1 MLFWIISALLTVV
14 VAVVLLSPLMR
25 ASARATRY
33 DEGEAAVYRDQL
45 RELERDK
52 AEGLISA
59 EDADYARAEIGRRLL
74 AIAGR
79 EKSGDDGEGNAG
91 DEVGEKAGDEASDEA
106 HVGPK
111 TRRRYTLSQAFILL
125 CLPLIGLAGYL
136 EIGSPGTPDSPLAAR
151 MENPGDDVDLLVAKV
166 EQHLASNPDD
176 GNGWN
181 VLAPVYFRIGRYD
194 AAELAYRNAIRILG
208 PDAER
213 MNGLGETVVMRN
225 DGIVTDDAQMA
236 FQAALKIDPN
246 NPRADFYLALAL
258 EQSGRRTEAL
268 AAFQNIAKASPPT
281 APWMPLVNQHIA
293 ANSAGMPLANAPAVP
308 AADAAAEG
316 NAAPA
321 NPAAPGNPSA
331 EDIANAQQ
339 MSEADRGE
347 MIRGMVASLDAR
359 LKEDPNN
366 FEGWMRL
373 VRSYAM
379 LKDKERAEAALKEG
393 LKTFPAAGA
402 EGQQL
407 IAMAKALGLDVE
419 EVSQ

>member
-1 MLFWIISALLTVV
+1 MLFWIISALLTVL
-14 VAVVLLSPLMR
+14 VAVVLLSPLLR

-79 EKSGDDGEGNAG
+79 EKAAEDGEAA
-91 DEVGEKAGDEASDEA
+91 VATSPS
-106 HVGPK
+106 V
-111 TRRRYTLSQAFILL
+111 RRRYTLSQAFILL
-125 CLPLIGLAGYL
+125 CLPVIGLAGYL
-136 EIGSPGTPDSPLAAR
+136 EIGSPGTPDAPLEAR
-151 MENPGDDVDLLVAKV
+151 IADPGDDVELLVAKV
-166 EQHLASNPDD
+166 ERHLATTPDD

-181 VLAPVYFRIGRYD
+181 VLAPVYFRIGRFD
-194 AAELAYRNAIRILG
+194 DAELAYRNAIRILG

-236 FQAALKIDPN
+236 FQAALKLEPN

-258 EQSGRRTEAL
+258 EQSGRRAEAL
-268 AAFQNIAKASPPT
+268 TAFQNIAKASPPT

-293 ANSAGMPLANAPAVP
+293 TNSAGVPLADQPAQ
-308 AADAAAEG
+308 
-316 NAAPA
+316 AAPEGTA
-321 NPAAPGNPSA
+321 QAQNPAAPGNPTA
-331 EDIANAQQ
+331 EDVANAGA

-379 LKDKERAEAALKEG
+379 LDDKEKAQAALMDG
-393 LKTFPAAGA
+393 LKAFPAAGA

-407 IAMAKALGLDVE
+407 VAMARELDLDVE

>member
-14 VAVVLLSPLMR
+14 VAVILLSPLLR
-25 ASARATRY
+25 ASTRASLY

-52 AEGLISA
+52 ASGLISA
-59 EDADYARAEIGRRLL
+59 DDADYARAEIGRRLL

-79 EKSGDDGEGNAG
+79 ATTGEGAA
-91 DEVGEKAGDEASDEA
+91 EPASEASA
-106 HVGPK
+106 ARPVA
-111 TRRRYTLSQAFILL
+111 RRRYTLSQAFILL
-125 CLPLIGLAGYL
+125 CLPVIGLAGYL
-136 EIGSPGTPDSPLAAR
+136 EIGSPGTPDAPLAAR
-151 MENPGDDVDLLVAKV
+151 IENPGDDVGLLVAKV
-166 EQHLASNPDD
+166 ERHLATNPED

-181 VLAPVYFRIGRYD
+181 VLAPVYFRIGRLPD
-194 AAELAYRNAIRILG
+194 AELAYRNAIRILG

-213 MNGLGETVVMRN
+213 MNGLGETLVLRN

-236 FQAALKIDPN
+236 FQAALKLEPN

-258 EQSGRRTEAL
+258 EQSGRRAEAL
-268 AAFQNIAKASPPT
+268 AAFQAIATASPPT

-293 ANSAGMPLANAPAVP
+293 ANSAGMPLASAPA
-308 AADAAAEG
+308 ASAQSTA
-316 NAAPA
+316 
-321 NPAAPGNPSA
+321 PAAPGNPSA
-331 EDIANAQQ
+331 DDIANAQA
-339 MSEADRGE
+339 MSEGDRSE

-379 LKDKERAEAALKEG
+379 LKDKERAQAALKDG
-393 LKTFPAAGA
+393 LKAFPAGGA

-407 IAMAKALGLDVE
+407 IAMAKELGLDVE

>member
-1 MLFWIISALLTVV
+1 MLFWIISALLTVI
-14 VAVVLLSPLMR
+14 VAVVLLSPLLR

-52 AEGLISA
+52 AGGLIST

-79 EKSGDDGEGNAG
+79 EKTGGEGDELASEAAAG
-91 DEVGEKAGDEASDEA
+91 GRSK
-106 HVGPK
+106 
-111 TRRRYTLSQAFILL
+111 RLRYTLSQAFILL
-125 CLPLIGLAGYL
+125 CLPVIGLAGYL
-136 EIGSPGTPDSPLAAR
+136 EIGSPGTPDAPLAAR
-151 MENPGDDVDLLVAKV
+151 IENPGDDVDLLVAKV
-166 EQHLASNPDD
+166 EQHLAGNPGD

-181 VLAPVYFRIGRYD
+181 VLAPVYFRIGRLD
-194 AAELAYRNAIRILG
+194 DAELAYRNAIRILG

-213 MNGLGETVVMRN
+213 MNGLGETIVVRN

-236 FQAALKIDPN
+236 FQAALKLEPN

-268 AAFQNIAKASPPT
+268 AAFQAIAAASPPT
-281 APWMPLVNQHIA
+281 APWMELVKQHIA
-293 ANSAGMPLANAPAVP
+293 ANSTGVPLANAPEIAAAPPQAP
-308 AADAAAEG
+308 AA
-316 NAAPA
+316 A

-331 EDIANAQQ
+331 DDIANAQQ

-379 LKDKERAEAALKEG
+379 LKDQARAEVALQDG
-393 LKTFPAAGA
+393 LKAFPADGA
-402 EGQQL
+402 QGQQL
-407 IAMAKALGLDVE
+407 IAMAKELGLDVE

>member
-1 MLFWIISALLTVV
+1 MLFWIISALLTVL
-14 VAVVLLSPLMR
+14 VAVVLLSPLLR

-52 AEGLISA
+52 VGGLISP

-79 EKSGDDGEGNAG
+79 EKTGSEGEG
-91 DEVGEKAGDEASDEA
+91 DEPADAAANPSG
-106 HVGPK
+106 
-111 TRRRYTLSQAFILL
+111 RRRYTWSQAFILL
-125 CLPLIGLAGYL
+125 CLPVIGLAGYL
-136 EIGSPGTPDSPLAAR
+136 EIGSPGTPDAPLEARIAA
-151 MENPGDDVDLLVAKV
+151 PGDDVDLLVAKV
-166 EQHLASNPDD
+166 ERHLATTPED

-194 AAELAYRNAIRILG
+194 DAELAFRNAIRILG

-236 FQAALKIDPN
+236 FQAALKLEPN

-258 EQSGRRTEAL
+258 EQSGRRAEAL
-268 AAFQNIAKASPPT
+268 TAFQNIAKASPPT

-293 ANSAGMPLANAPAVP
+293 ANSAGVPLVDQTAQTAP
-308 AADAAAEG
+308 EG
-316 NAAPA
+316 GAQAQ
-321 NPAAPGNPSA
+321 NPAAPGNPTA
-331 EDIANAQQ
+331 EDVANAGA

-393 LKTFPAAGA
+393 LKTFPADGA

-407 IAMAKALGLDVE
+407 LAMARELDLSVE

>member
-1 MLFWIISALLTVV
+1 MLFWIISALLTVI
-14 VAVVLLSPLMR
+14 VAVVLLSPLLR

-79 EKSGDDGEGNAG
+79 EKAGGEGDELVAEAAAG
-91 DEVGEKAGDEASDEA
+91 GRSK
-106 HVGPK
+106 
-111 TRRRYTLSQAFILL
+111 RRRYTFSQAFILL
-125 CLPLIGLAGYL
+125 CLPVIGLAGYL
-136 EIGSPGTPDSPLAAR
+136 EIGSPGTRDAPLAAR
-151 MENPGDDVDLLVAKV
+151 IENPGDDVDLLVAKV
-166 EQHLASNPDD
+166 EQHLAGNPGD

-181 VLAPVYFRIGRYD
+181 VLAPVYFRIGRLD
-194 AAELAYRNAIRILG
+194 DAELAYRNAIRILG

-213 MNGLGETVVMRN
+213 MNGLGETIVVRN

-236 FQAALKIDPN
+236 FQAALKLEPN

-258 EQSGRRTEAL
+258 EQSGRRAEAL
-268 AAFQNIAKASPPT
+268 AAFQAIAAASPPT
-281 APWMPLVNQHIA
+281 APWMELVNQHIA
-293 ANSAGMPLANAPAVP
+293 ANSTGVPLANAPAIAAAPPQAP
-308 AADAAAEG
+308 AAT
-316 NAAPA
+316 

-331 EDIANAQQ
+331 DDIANAQQ

-373 VRSYAM
+373 VRSYSM
-379 LKDKERAEAALKEG
+379 LKDQARAQAALKDG
-393 LKTFPAAGA
+393 LKAFPADGA
-402 EGQQL
+402 KGQQL
-407 IAMAKALGLDVE
+407 IAMAKELGLDVE

>member
-1 MLFWIISALLTVV
+1 MLFWIISALLTVI
-14 VAVVLLSPLMR
+14 VAVVLLSPLLR

-52 AEGLISA
+52 AGGLISA

-79 EKSGDDGEGNAG
+79 EKSVGEGDELASEAAAG
-91 DEVGEKAGDEASDEA
+91 GRSK
-106 HVGPK
+106 
-111 TRRRYTLSQAFILL
+111 RRRYTFSQAFILL
-125 CLPLIGLAGYL
+125 CLPVIGLAGYL
-136 EIGSPGTPDSPLAAR
+136 EIGSPGTPDAPLAAR
-151 MENPGDDVDLLVAKV
+151 IENPGDDVDLLVAKV
-166 EQHLASNPDD
+166 EQHLAGNPGD

-181 VLAPVYFRIGRYD
+181 VLAPVYFRIGRLD
-194 AAELAYRNAIRILG
+194 DAELAYRNAIRILG

-213 MNGLGETVVMRN
+213 MNGLGETIVVRN

-236 FQAALKIDPN
+236 FQAALKLEPN

-268 AAFQNIAKASPPT
+268 AAFQAIAAASPPT
-281 APWMPLVNQHIA
+281 APWMALVNQHIA
-293 ANSAGMPLANAPAVP
+293 ANSTGVPLANAPAI
-308 AADAAAEG
+308 AAAPQQ
-316 NAAPA
+316 APTAA

-331 EDIANAQQ
+331 DDIANAQA

-379 LKDKERAEAALKEG
+379 LKDKDRAEVALQDG
-393 LKTFPAAGA
+393 LKAFPADGA
-402 EGQQL
+402 QGQQL
-407 IAMAKALGLDVE
+407 IAMAKELGLDVE
-419 EVSQ
+419 EMSQ

>member
-14 VAVVLLSPLMR
+14 VAVLLLSPLMR

-79 EKSGDDGEGNAG
+79 EK
-91 DEVGEKAGDEASDEA
+91 VGEEGGEVAAEVPA
-106 HVGPK
+106 P
-111 TRRRYTLSQAFILL
+111 RRRYTLSQAFILL
-125 CLPLIGLAGYL
+125 CLPVIGLAGYL
-136 EIGSPGTPDSPLAAR
+136 EIGSPGTPDAPLEAR
-151 MENPGDDVDLLVAKV
+151 IENPGEDVDLLVAKV
-166 EQHLASNPDD
+166 ERHLATSPDD
-176 GNGWN
+176 GTGWN
-181 VLAPVYFRIGRYD
+181 VLAPVYFRIGRYAD
-194 AAELAYRNAIRILG
+194 AELAYRNAIRILG

-213 MNGLGETVVMRN
+213 MNGLGETLVLRN

-236 FQAALKIDPN
+236 FQAALKLEPN

-258 EQSGRRTEAL
+258 EQSGRRAEAL
-268 AAFQNIAKASPPT
+268 AAFQDIAKASPPT

-293 ANSAGMPLANAPAVP
+293 ANSAGMPLANPPAET
-308 AADAAAEG
+308 AAAG
-316 NAAPA
+316 TTPA

-331 EDIANAQQ
+331 EDIANAQA

-379 LKDKERAEAALKEG
+379 LKDKEKAEAALQNG
-393 LKTFPAAGA
+393 LKAFPAAGA

-407 IAMAKALGLDVE
+407 LAMARQLGLDVE

>member
-1 MLFWIISALLTVV
+1 MLFWIISALLTVF
-14 VAVVLLSPLMR
+14 VAVLLLAPLMR

-59 EDADYARAEIGRRLL
+59 EEADYARAEIGRRLL

-79 EKSGDDGEGNAG
+79 D
-91 DEVGEKAGDEASDEA
+91 KAGEEANGAETEPGA
-106 HVGPK
+106 APAAV
-111 TRRRYTLSQAFILL
+111 RRRYTLSQAFILL
-125 CLPLIGLAGYL
+125 CLPVIGLAGYL
-136 EIGSPGTPDSPLAAR
+136 EIGSPGTPDAPLEAR
-151 MENPGDDVDLLVAKV
+151 IENPGDDVDLLIAKV
-166 EQHLASNPDD
+166 ERHLATSPED

-194 AAELAYRNAIRILG
+194 DAELAYRNAIRILG
-208 PDAER
+208 PDAGR
-213 MNGLGETVVMRN
+213 MNGLGETLVVRN
-225 DGIVTDDAQMA
+225 DGIVTEDARMA
-236 FQAALKIDPN
+236 FQAALKLEPN

-258 EQSGRRTEAL
+258 EQSGRRAEAL
-268 AAFQNIAKASPPT
+268 AAFQDIAKASPPT

-293 ANSAGMPLANAPAVP
+293 ANSAGVPLANPPAST
-308 AADAAAEG
+308 AAAG
-316 NAAPA
+316 NTPA
-321 NPAAPGNPSA
+321 KPAAPGNPSA
-331 EDIANAQQ
+331 EDIANAQT

-359 LKEDPNN
+359 LKDDPNN

-373 VRSYAM
+373 VRSYAL
-379 LKDKERAEAALKEG
+379 LKDKEKAEAALKEG
-393 LKTFPAAGA
+393 LKTFPAAGSQ
-402 EGQQL
+402 GQQL
-407 IAMAKALGLDVE
+407 IAMAKELGLAVE

>member
-1 MLFWIISALLTVV
+1 MLFWIISALLTVF
-14 VAVVLLSPLMR
+14 VAVLLLSPLLR

-33 DEGEAAVYRDQL
+33 DEGEAVVYRDQL

-52 AEGLISA
+52 ASGLISA

-74 AIAGR
+74 AVAGA
-79 EKSGDDGEGNAG
+79 EKGDGEGDKASEATAG
-91 DEVGEKAGDEASDEA
+91 GR
-106 HVGPK
+106 PK
-111 TRRRYTLSQAFILL
+111 RRRYTLSQAFILL
-125 CLPLIGLAGYL
+125 CLPIIGLAGYL
-136 EIGSPGTPDSPLAAR
+136 EIGSPGTPDAPLAAR
-151 MENPGDDVDLLVAKV
+151 IENPGDDVNLLVAKV
-166 EQHLASNPDD
+166 ERHLATNPGD

-181 VLAPVYFRIGRYD
+181 VLAPVYFRIGRLQD
-194 AAELAYRNAIRILG
+194 AEQAYRNAIRILG

-213 MNGLGETVVMRN
+213 MNGLGETLVVRN
-225 DGIVTDDAQMA
+225 DGIVTEDAQMA
-236 FQAALKIDPN
+236 FQAALKLEPN

-258 EQSGRRTEAL
+258 EQSGRRAEAL
-268 AAFQNIAKASPPT
+268 AAFQAIAAASPPT

-293 ANSAGMPLANAPAVP
+293 ANSAGMPLANAPSQPVVP
-308 AADAAAEG
+308 QQQTPLAS
-316 NAAPA
+316 
-321 NPAAPGNPSA
+321 NPAAPGGPSA

-379 LKDKERAEAALKEG
+379 LKEMDRAQAALRDG
-393 LKTFPAAGA
+393 LKAFPAAGA
-402 EGQQL
+402 QGQQL
-407 IAMAKALGLDVE
+407 VAMAKELGLDVE

>member
-1 MLFWIISALLTVV
+1 MLFWISSALLTVV
-14 VAVVLLSPLMR
+14 VAVLLLLPLLR

-45 RELERDK
+45 QELERDK
-52 AEGLISA
+52 AAGLISA
-59 EDADYARAEIGRRLL
+59 DDADYARAEIGRRLL

-79 EKSGDDGEGNAG
+79 ETTSDDREAGKGDAD
-91 DEVGEKAGDEASDEA
+91 KATS
-106 HVGPK
+106 PR
-111 TRRRYTLSQAFILL
+111 RRRYTVSQAFILL
-125 CLPLIGLAGYL
+125 CLPVIGLAGYL
-136 EIGSPGTPDSPLAAR
+136 EIGSPGTPDAPLAAR
-151 MENPGDDVDLLVAKV
+151 IENPDDDVDLLVAKV
-166 EQHLASNPDD
+166 ERHLASNPED

-181 VLAPVYFRIGRYD
+181 VLAPVYFRVGRYD
-194 AAELAYRNAIRILG
+194 DAELAFRNAIRILG

-236 FQAALKIDPN
+236 FQAALKLQPN

-258 EQSGRRTEAL
+258 EQSGRRADAL
-268 AAFQNIAKASPPT
+268 AAFQEIAKASPPT
-281 APWMPLVNQHIA
+281 APWMPLINQHIA
-293 ANSAGMPLANAPAVP
+293 ANSAGVPLANAPAG
-308 AADAAAEG
+308 ATAG
-316 NAAPA
+316 NAATA

-331 EDIANAQQ
+331 EDIANAQS

-379 LKDKERAEAALKEG
+379 LKDTDRAEEALKDG
-393 LKTFPAAGA
+393 LKAFPADGTQ
-402 EGQQL
+402 GRQL
-407 IAMAKALGLDVE
+407 IAMAKELGLDVE

>member
-1 MLFWIISALLTVV
+1 MLFWILSALLTVI
-14 VAVVLLSPLMR
+14 VAVILLLPLLR

-52 AEGLISA
+52 AGGLISA

-79 EKSGDDGEGNAG
+79 DKASGEG
-91 DEVGEKAGDEASDEA
+91 DEPASDSA
-106 HVGPK
+106 DALSAK
-111 TRRRYTLSQAFILL
+111 RRRYTLSQAFILL
-125 CLPLIGLAGYL
+125 CLPVIGLAGYL
-136 EIGSPGTPDSPLAAR
+136 ETGSPGTPDAPLAAR
-151 MENPGDDVDLLVAKV
+151 IENPGDDVDLLVSKV
-166 EQHLASNPDD
+166 ERHLATSPED

-181 VLAPVYFRIGRYD
+181 VLAPVYFRLGRFAD
-194 AAELAYRNAIRILG
+194 AELAYRNAIRILG
-208 PDAER
+208 PDPER
-213 MNGLGETVVMRN
+213 MNGLGETVVMRS

-236 FQAALKIDPN
+236 FQAALKLDPN

-258 EQSGRRTEAL
+258 EQSGRRAEAL
-268 AAFQNIAKASPPT
+268 AAFQDIAKASPPT

-293 ANSAGMPLANAPAVP
+293 ANSAGVPLANVP
-308 AADAAAEG
+308 AQAADTGPASAA
-316 NAAPA
+316 A

-331 EDIANAQQ
+331 DDIANAQQ
-339 MSEADRGE
+339 MTEGERGE

-379 LKDKERAEAALKEG
+379 LKDMDRAEAALKDG
-393 LKTFPAAGA
+393 LKAFPAAGS

-407 IAMAKALGLDVE
+407 IAMGKELGLDVE

>member
-1 MLFWIISALLTVV
+1 MLFWIISALLTVI
-14 VAVVLLSPLMR
+14 VAVVLLSPLLR

-79 EKSGDDGEGNAG
+79 EKAGGEGDELASEAAG
-91 DEVGEKAGDEASDEA
+91 GRSK
-106 HVGPK
+106 
-111 TRRRYTLSQAFILL
+111 RRRYTFSQAFILL
-125 CLPLIGLAGYL
+125 CLPVIGLAGYL
-136 EIGSPGTPDSPLAAR
+136 EIGSPGTPDAPLAAR
-151 MENPGDDVDLLVAKV
+151 IENPGDDVDLLVAKV
-166 EQHLASNPDD
+166 ERHLASNPED

-181 VLAPVYFRIGRYD
+181 VLAPVYFRVGRYD
-194 AAELAYRNAIRILG
+194 DAELAYRNAIRILG
-208 PDAER
+208 PDSER

-236 FQAALKIDPN
+236 FQAALKLQPN

-258 EQSGRRTEAL
+258 EQSGRRADAL
-268 AAFQNIAKASPPT
+268 AAFQEIAKASPPT
-281 APWMPLVNQHIA
+281 APWMPLINQHIA
-293 ANSAGMPLANAPAVP
+293 ANSADVPLANAPAG
-308 AADAAAEG
+308 ATAG
-316 NAAPA
+316 NAATA

-331 EDIANAQQ
+331 EDIANAQA

-347 MIRGMVASLDAR
+347 MIRGMVANLDAR

-379 LKDKERAEAALKEG
+379 LKDTDRAEAALKDG
-393 LKTFPAAGA
+393 LKAFPADGTQ
-402 EGQQL
+402 GRQL
-407 IAMAKALGLDVE
+407 IAMAKELGLDVE

>member
-14 VAVVLLSPLMR
+14 VAVILLSPLMR
-25 ASARATRY
+25 ASARASLY

-52 AEGLISA
+52 ATGLISA
-59 EDADYARAEIGRRLL
+59 DDADYARAEIGRRLL
-74 AIAGR
+74 AVAGR
-79 EKSGDDGEGNAG
+79 ATTGEAAT
-91 DEVGEKAGDEASDEA
+91 ERAFEAA
-106 HVGPK
+106 AAAPVA
-111 TRRRYTLSQAFILL
+111 RRRYGLSQAFILL
-125 CLPLIGLAGYL
+125 CLPVIGLAGYL
-136 EIGSPGTPDSPLAAR
+136 EIGSPGTPDAPLAAR
-151 MENPGDDVDLLVAKV
+151 IENPGDDVGLLVAKV
-166 EQHLASNPDD
+166 ERHLASNPED

-181 VLAPVYFRIGRYD
+181 VLAPVYFRIGRLPD
-194 AAELAYRNAIRILG
+194 AEIAYRNAIRILG

-213 MNGLGETVVMRN
+213 MNGLGETLVLRS

-236 FQAALKIDPN
+236 FQAALKLEPN

-258 EQSGRRTEAL
+258 EQSGRRAEAL
-268 AAFQNIAKASPPT
+268 AAFQAIATASPPT
-281 APWMPLVNQHIA
+281 APWMSLVNQHIA
-293 ANSAGMPLANAPAVP
+293 ANSAGVPLANAPAASVQPTAP
-308 AADAAAEG
+308 AAL
-316 NAAPA
+316 
-321 NPAAPGNPSA
+321 GNPSA
-331 EDIANAQQ
+331 DDIANAQA
-339 MSEADRGE
+339 MSEDDRSE

-379 LKDKERAEAALKEG
+379 LKDKERAQAALKDG
-393 LKTFPAAGA
+393 LKAFPADGA

-407 IAMAKALGLDVE
+407 IAMATELGLDVE

>member
-1 MLFWIISALLTVV
+1 MLFWIISALLTVF
-14 VAVVLLSPLMR
+14 VAVLLLAPLMR

-59 EDADYARAEIGRRLL
+59 EEADYARAEIGRRLL

-79 EKSGDDGEGNAG
+79 D
-91 DEVGEKAGDEASDEA
+91 KAGEEADGAETEPGA
-106 HVGPK
+106 APAAV
-111 TRRRYTLSQAFILL
+111 RRRYTLSQAFILL
-125 CLPLIGLAGYL
+125 CLPVIGLAGYL
-136 EIGSPGTPDSPLAAR
+136 EIGSPGTPDAPLEAR
-151 MENPGDDVDLLVAKV
+151 IENPGDDVDLLIAKV
-166 EQHLASNPDD
+166 ERHLATSPED

-194 AAELAYRNAIRILG
+194 DAELAYRNAIRILG
-208 PDAER
+208 PDAGR
-213 MNGLGETVVMRN
+213 MNGLGETLVVRN
-225 DGIVTDDAQMA
+225 DGIVTEDARMA
-236 FQAALKIDPN
+236 FEAALKLEPN

-258 EQSGRRTEAL
+258 EQSGRRAEAL
-268 AAFQNIAKASPPT
+268 AAFQDIAKASPPT

-293 ANSAGMPLANAPAVP
+293 ANSAGVPLANPPASTAV
-308 AADAAAEG
+308 AG
-316 NAAPA
+316 NTPA

-331 EDIANAQQ
+331 EDIANAQT

-359 LKEDPNN
+359 LKDDPNN

-379 LKDKERAEAALKEG
+379 LKDKEKAEAALKEG
-393 LKTFPAAGA
+393 LKTFPAAGSQ
-402 EGQQL
+402 GQQL
-407 IAMAKALGLDVE
+407 IAMAKELGLAVE

>member
-14 VAVVLLSPLMR
+14 VAVILLSPLLR
-25 ASARATRY
+25 ASTRASLY

-52 AEGLISA
+52 ASGLISA
-59 EDADYARAEIGRRLL
+59 DDADYARAEIGRRLL

-79 EKSGDDGEGNAG
+79 ATTGEGAA
-91 DEVGEKAGDEASDEA
+91 EPASEASA
-106 HVGPK
+106 ARPVA
-111 TRRRYTLSQAFILL
+111 RRRYTLSQAFILL
-125 CLPLIGLAGYL
+125 CLPVIGLAGYL
-136 EIGSPGTPDSPLAAR
+136 EIGSPGTPDAPLAAR
-151 MENPGDDVDLLVAKV
+151 IENPGDDVGLLVAKV
-166 EQHLASNPDD
+166 ERHLATNPED

-181 VLAPVYFRIGRYD
+181 VLAPVYFRIGRLD
-194 AAELAYRNAIRILG
+194 DAELAYRNAIRILG

-213 MNGLGETVVMRN
+213 MNGLGETLVLRN

-236 FQAALKIDPN
+236 FQAALKLEPN
-246 NPRADFYLALAL
+246 SPRADFYLALAL
-258 EQSGRRTEAL
+258 EQSGRRAEAL
-268 AAFQNIAKASPPT
+268 AAFQAIATASPPT

-293 ANSAGMPLANAPAVP
+293 ANSAGMPLASAPA
-308 AADAAAEG
+308 ASAQSTA
-316 NAAPA
+316 
-321 NPAAPGNPSA
+321 PAAPGNPSA
-331 EDIANAQQ
+331 DDIANAQA
-339 MSEADRGE
+339 MSEGDRSE

-379 LKDKERAEAALKEG
+379 LKDKERAQAALKDG
-393 LKTFPAAGA
+393 LKAFPAGGA

-407 IAMAKALGLDVE
+407 IAMAKELGLDVE

>member
-25 ASARATRY
+25 ASARASLY

-52 AEGLISA
+52 AAGLISA
-59 EDADYARAEIGRRLL
+59 DDADYARAEIGRRLL

-79 EKSGDDGEGNAG
+79 AKTGGE
-91 DEVGEKAGDEASDEA
+91 EVEPSEASA
-106 HVGPK
+106 ARSGG
-111 TRRRYTLSQAFILL
+111 RRRYTFSQAFILL
-125 CLPLIGLAGYL
+125 CLPVIGLAGYL

-151 MENPGDDVDLLVAKV
+151 IENPGDDVDLLVAKV
-166 EQHLASNPDD
+166 EQHLASNPGD

-181 VLAPVYFRIGRYD
+181 VLAPVYFRIGRLD
-194 AAELAYRNAIRILG
+194 DAELAYRNAIRILG

-213 MNGLGETVVMRN
+213 MNGLGETLVLRS
-225 DGIVTDDAQMA
+225 DGIVTADAQMA
-236 FQAALKIDPN
+236 FQAALKIEPN

-258 EQSGRRTEAL
+258 EQSGRRAEAL
-268 AAFQNIAKASPPT
+268 AAFQDIAKASPPT
-281 APWMPLVNQHIA
+281 APWMQLVNQHIA
-293 ANSAGMPLANAPAVP
+293 ANSSGVPLANAPAIV
-308 AADAAAEG
+308 AAPQQAPT
-316 NAAPA
+316 PA

-331 EDIANAQQ
+331 DDIANAEQ

-379 LKDKERAEAALKEG
+379 LKDKEKAETALKDG
-393 LKTFPAAGA
+393 LKAFPAAGA

-407 IAMAKALGLDVE
+407 IAMAKELGLDVE

>member
-1 MLFWIISALLTVV
+1 MLFWIISALLTVI
-14 VAVVLLSPLMR
+14 VAVILLSPLMR

-52 AEGLISA
+52 AAGLISA

-79 EKSGDDGEGNAG
+79 DKASGEG
-91 DEVGEKAGDEASDEA
+91 DELVPDTVDAPTAK
-106 HVGPK
+106 
-111 TRRRYTLSQAFILL
+111 RRGYTLSQAFILL
-125 CLPLIGLAGYL
+125 CLPVIGLAGYL

-151 MENPGDDVDLLVAKV
+151 IENPGDDVDLLVTKV
-166 EQHLASNPDD
+166 ERHLATNPED

-181 VLAPVYFRIGRYD
+181 VLAPVYFRLGRFD
-194 AAELAYRNAIRILG
+194 DAELAFRNAIRILG

-213 MNGLGETVVMRN
+213 MNGLGETVVMRS

-236 FQAALKIDPN
+236 FQAALKLEPN

-258 EQSGRRTEAL
+258 EQSGRRAEAL
-268 AAFQNIAKASPPT
+268 VAFQNIAKASPPT

-293 ANSAGMPLANAPAVP
+293 ANSGGAPSANAPA
-308 AADAAAEG
+308 ATAAAG
-316 NAAPA
+316 DTA
-321 NPAAPGNPSA
+321 PAAPGNPTA
-331 EDIANAQQ
+331 EDIANAQT
-339 MSEADRGE
+339 MSEGDRSE
-347 MIRGMVASLDAR
+347 MIRGMVANLDAR

-379 LKDKERAEAALKEG
+379 LKDMDRAEAALKDG
-393 LKTFPAAGA
+393 LKAFPPAGS

-407 IAMAKALGLDVE
+407 MAMARELGLDVE

>member
-1 MLFWIISALLTVV
+1 MLFWIISAVLTVV
-14 VAVVLLSPLMR
+14 VAVLLLLPLMR

-45 RELERDK
+45 QELERDK
-52 AEGLISA
+52 AAGLISA
-59 EDADYARAEIGRRLL
+59 DDADYARAEIGRRLL

-79 EKSGDDGEGNAG
+79 EKGAEDAEIGTVDVDQATS
-91 DEVGEKAGDEASDEA
+91 
-106 HVGPK
+106 PR
-111 TRRRYTLSQAFILL
+111 RRRYTVSQAFILL
-125 CLPLIGLAGYL
+125 CLPVIGLAGYL
-136 EIGSPGTPDSPLAAR
+136 EIGSPGTPDAPLAAR
-151 MENPGDDVDLLVAKV
+151 IENPGDDVDLLVAKV
-166 EQHLASNPDD
+166 ERHLATNPED

-181 VLAPVYFRIGRYD
+181 VLAPVYFRVGRYD
-194 AAELAYRNAIRILG
+194 DAELAYRNAIRILG

-236 FQAALKIDPN
+236 FQAALKLQPN

-258 EQSGRRTEAL
+258 EQSGRRAEAL
-268 AAFQNIAKASPPT
+268 AAFQEIAKASPPT
-281 APWMPLVNQHIA
+281 APWMPLINQHIA
-293 ANSAGMPLANAPAVP
+293 TNSAGVPLANAPAG
-308 AADAAAEG
+308 ATAG
-316 NAAPA
+316 NAASA

-331 EDIANAQQ
+331 EDIANAQS

-347 MIRGMVASLDAR
+347 MIRGMVANLDAR

-379 LKDKERAEAALKEG
+379 LKDTDRAEAALKDG
-393 LKTFPAAGA
+393 LKAFPADGTQ
-402 EGQQL
+402 GRQL
-407 IAMAKALGLDVE
+407 IAMAKELGLDVE

>member
-1 MLFWIISALLTVV
+1 MLFWIISALLTVI
-14 VAVVLLSPLMR
+14 VAVVLLSPLLR

-52 AEGLISA
+52 AGGLISA

-79 EKSGDDGEGNAG
+79 EKTAGEGDELASEAAAG
-91 DEVGEKAGDEASDEA
+91 GRSK
-106 HVGPK
+106 
-111 TRRRYTLSQAFILL
+111 RRRYTFSQAFILL
-125 CLPLIGLAGYL
+125 CLPVIGLAGYL
-136 EIGSPGTPDSPLAAR
+136 EIGSPGTPDAPLAAR
-151 MENPGDDVDLLVAKV
+151 IENPGDDVDLLVAKV
-166 EQHLASNPDD
+166 EQHLAGNPGD

-181 VLAPVYFRIGRYD
+181 VLAPVYFRIGRLD
-194 AAELAYRNAIRILG
+194 DAELAYRNAIRILG

-213 MNGLGETVVMRN
+213 MNGLGETIVVRN

-236 FQAALKIDPN
+236 FQAALKLEPN

-268 AAFQNIAKASPPT
+268 AAFQAIAAASPPT
-281 APWMPLVNQHIA
+281 APWMELVNQHIA
-293 ANSAGMPLANAPAVP
+293 ANSTGVPLANAPAIAAAPPQAP
-308 AADAAAEG
+308 AA
-316 NAAPA
+316 A

-331 EDIANAQQ
+331 DDIANAQQ

-379 LKDKERAEAALKEG
+379 LKDQARAEAALKDG
-393 LKTFPAAGA
+393 LKAFPADGA

-407 IAMAKALGLDVE
+407 IAMAKELGLDVE

>member
-14 VAVVLLSPLMR
+14 VAVILLSPLMR
-25 ASARATRY
+25 ASARASLY

-52 AEGLISA
+52 ATGLISA
-59 EDADYARAEIGRRLL
+59 DDADYARAEIGRRLL
-74 AIAGR
+74 AVAGR
-79 EKSGDDGEGNAG
+79 ATTGEAATERAFEAAAAG
-91 DEVGEKAGDEASDEA
+91 PVA
-106 HVGPK
+106 
-111 TRRRYTLSQAFILL
+111 RRRYGLSQAFILL
-125 CLPLIGLAGYL
+125 CLPVIGLAGYL
-136 EIGSPGTPDSPLAAR
+136 EIGSPGTPDAPLAAR
-151 MENPGDDVDLLVAKV
+151 IENPGDDVGLLVAKV
-166 EQHLASNPDD
+166 ERHLASNPED

-181 VLAPVYFRIGRYD
+181 VLAPVYFRIGRLPD
-194 AAELAYRNAIRILG
+194 AEIAYRNAIRILG

-213 MNGLGETVVMRN
+213 MNGLGETLVLRS

-236 FQAALKIDPN
+236 FQAALKLEPN

-258 EQSGRRTEAL
+258 EQSGRRAEAL
-268 AAFQNIAKASPPT
+268 AAFQAIATASPPT
-281 APWMPLVNQHIA
+281 APWMSLVNQHIA
-293 ANSAGMPLANAPAVP
+293 ANSAGVPLANAPAASVQPTAP
-308 AADAAAEG
+308 AAL
-316 NAAPA
+316 
-321 NPAAPGNPSA
+321 GNPSA
-331 EDIANAQQ
+331 DDIANAQS
-339 MSEADRGE
+339 MSEGDRSE

-379 LKDKERAEAALKEG
+379 LKDKERAQAALKDG
-393 LKTFPAAGA
+393 LKAFPADGA

-407 IAMAKALGLDVE
+407 IAMATELGLDVE

>member
-25 ASARATRY
+25 ASVRASLY

-52 AEGLISA
+52 AAGLISA
-59 EDADYARAEIGRRLL
+59 DDADYARAEIGRRLL

-79 EKSGDDGEGNAG
+79 AKTGS
-91 DEVGEKAGDEASDEA
+91 EKAEPSEASA
-106 HVGPK
+106 ARSGG
-111 TRRRYTLSQAFILL
+111 RRRYTFSQAFILL
-125 CLPLIGLAGYL
+125 CLPVIGLAGYL

-151 MENPGDDVDLLVAKV
+151 IENPGDDVDLLVAKV
-166 EQHLASNPDD
+166 EQHLASNPGD

-181 VLAPVYFRIGRYD
+181 VLAPVYFRIGRLD
-194 AAELAYRNAIRILG
+194 DAELAYRNAIRILG

-213 MNGLGETVVMRN
+213 MNGLGETLVLRS
-225 DGIVTDDAQMA
+225 DGIVTADAQMA
-236 FQAALKIDPN
+236 FQAALKIEPN

-258 EQSGRRTEAL
+258 EQSGRRAEAL
-268 AAFQNIAKASPPT
+268 AAFQDIAKASPPT
-281 APWMPLVNQHIA
+281 APWMQLVNQHIA
-293 ANSAGMPLANAPAVP
+293 ANSTGVPLANAPAVS
-308 AADAAAEG
+308 AQSTA
-316 NAAPA
+316 
-321 NPAAPGNPSA
+321 PAAPGNPSA
-331 EDIANAQQ
+331 DDIANAQQ

-373 VRSYAM
+373 VRSYVM
-379 LKDKERAEAALKEG
+379 LKDQARAEAALKDG
-393 LKTFPAAGA
+393 LKAFPAAGA

-407 IAMAKALGLDVE
+407 IAMAKELGLDVE

>member
-1 MLFWIISALLTVV
+1 MLFWIISALLTVI
-14 VAVVLLSPLMR
+14 VAVVLLSPLLR

-52 AEGLISA
+52 AGGLISA

-79 EKSGDDGEGNAG
+79 EKSVGEGDELASEAAAG
-91 DEVGEKAGDEASDEA
+91 GRSK
-106 HVGPK
+106 
-111 TRRRYTLSQAFILL
+111 RRRYTFSQAFILL
-125 CLPLIGLAGYL
+125 CLPVIGLAGYL
-136 EIGSPGTPDSPLAAR
+136 EIGSPGTPDAPLAAR
-151 MENPGDDVDLLVAKV
+151 IENPGDDVDLLVAKV
-166 EQHLASNPDD
+166 EQHLAGNPGD

-181 VLAPVYFRIGRYD
+181 VLAPVYFRIGRLD
-194 AAELAYRNAIRILG
+194 DAELAYRNAIRILG

-213 MNGLGETVVMRN
+213 MNGLGETIVVRN

-236 FQAALKIDPN
+236 FQAALKLEPN

-268 AAFQNIAKASPPT
+268 AAFQAIAAASPPT
-281 APWMPLVNQHIA
+281 APWMELVNQHIA
-293 ANSAGMPLANAPAVP
+293 ANSTGVPLANAPAI
-308 AADAAAEG
+308 AAAPQQ
-316 NAAPA
+316 APTAA

-331 EDIANAQQ
+331 DDIANAQA

-379 LKDKERAEAALKEG
+379 LKDQARAEAALQDG
-393 LKTFPAAGA
+393 LKAFPADGA

-407 IAMAKALGLDVE
+407 IAMAKELGLDVE

>member
-1 MLFWIISALLTVV
+1 MLFWIISALLTVL
-14 VAVVLLSPLMR
+14 VAVVLLSPLLR

-79 EKSGDDGEGNAG
+79 EKAAEDGEA
-91 DEVGEKAGDEASDEA
+91 VAATSPS
-106 HVGPK
+106 VP
-111 TRRRYTLSQAFILL
+111 RRYTLSQAFILL
-125 CLPLIGLAGYL
+125 CLPVIGLAGYL
-136 EIGSPGTPDSPLAAR
+136 EIGSPGTPDAPLEAR
-151 MENPGDDVDLLVAKV
+151 IADPGDDVDLLVAKV
-166 EQHLASNPDD
+166 ERHLATTPDD

-181 VLAPVYFRIGRYD
+181 VLAPVYFRIGRFD
-194 AAELAYRNAIRILG
+194 DAELAYRNAIRILG

-236 FQAALKIDPN
+236 FQAALKLEPN

-258 EQSGRRTEAL
+258 EQSGRRAEAL
-268 AAFQNIAKASPPT
+268 TAFQNIAKASPPT

-293 ANSAGMPLANAPAVP
+293 TNSAGVPLADQPAQ
-308 AADAAAEG
+308 
-316 NAAPA
+316 AAPEGEA
-321 NPAAPGNPSA
+321 QAQNPAAPGNPTA
-331 EDIANAQQ
+331 EDVANAGA

-379 LKDKERAEAALKEG
+379 LDDKEKAQAALMDG
-393 LKTFPAAGA
+393 LKAFPAAGA

-407 IAMAKALGLDVE
+407 VAMARELGLDVE

>member
-1 MLFWIISALLTVV
+1 MLFWIISALLTVI
-14 VAVVLLSPLMR
+14 VAVVLLSPLLR

-52 AEGLISA
+52 AGGLISA

-79 EKSGDDGEGNAG
+79 EKSGDEG
-91 DEVGEKAGDEASDEA
+91 DELASEEAAGGRS
-106 HVGPK
+106 K
-111 TRRRYTLSQAFILL
+111 RRRYTFSQAFILL
-125 CLPLIGLAGYL
+125 CLPVIGLAGYL
-136 EIGSPGTPDSPLAAR
+136 EIGSPGTPDAPLAAR
-151 MENPGDDVDLLVAKV
+151 IENPGDDVDLLVAKV
-166 EQHLASNPDD
+166 EQHLAGNPGD

-181 VLAPVYFRIGRYD
+181 VLAPVYFRIGRLD
-194 AAELAYRNAIRILG
+194 DAELAYRNAIRILG

-213 MNGLGETVVMRN
+213 MNGLGETIVVRN

-236 FQAALKIDPN
+236 FQAALKLEPN

-268 AAFQNIAKASPPT
+268 AAFQAIAAASPPT
-281 APWMPLVNQHIA
+281 APWMELVNQHIA
-293 ANSAGMPLANAPAVP
+293 ANSTGVPLANAPAI
-308 AADAAAEG
+308 AAAPSQ
-316 NAAPA
+316 APTAA

-331 EDIANAQQ
+331 DDIANAQA

-379 LKDKERAEAALKEG
+379 LKDQARAEAALKDG
-393 LKTFPAAGA
+393 LKAFPADGA

-407 IAMAKALGLDVE
+407 IAMAKELGLDVE

>member
-1 MLFWIISALLTVV
+1 MLFWIFSALLTVV
-14 VAVVLLSPLMR
+14 IAVILLSPLLR

-79 EKSGDDGEGNAG
+79 EKDGET
-91 DEVGEKAGDEASDEA
+91 DDEADLA
-106 HVGPK
+106 DAGARPGA
-111 TRRRYTLSQAFILL
+111 RRRYTWSQAFILL

-136 EIGSPGTPDSPLAAR
+136 EIGSPGTPDAPLEAR
-151 MENPGDDVDLLVAKV
+151 IENPGDDVDLLVAKV
-166 EQHLASNPDD
+166 ERHLATNPED

-181 VLAPVYFRIGRYD
+181 VLAPVYFRIGRLPD
-194 AAELAYRNAIRILG
+194 AELAYRNAIRILG

-213 MNGLGETVVMRN
+213 MNGLGETLVLRN

-236 FQAALKIDPN
+236 FQAAVKLEPN

-258 EQSGRRTEAL
+258 EQSGRRAEAL

-293 ANSAGMPLANAPAVP
+293 ANSAGVPLANPPAPAAPDV
-308 AADAAAEG
+308 AAQ
-316 NAAPA
+316 AP
-321 NPAAPGNPSA
+321 NPAAPGNPTA
-331 EDIANAQQ
+331 EDVANAQA
-339 MSEADRGE
+339 MSEGDRNE

-379 LKDKERAEAALKEG
+379 LKDKERAEAALQDG
-393 LKTFPAAGA
+393 LKAFPAAGA

-407 IAMAKALGLDVE
+407 IAMARELGLDVE

>member
-14 VAVVLLSPLMR
+14 VAVLLLSPLMR

-79 EKSGDDGEGNAG
+79 EKAGVEGA
-91 DEVGEKAGDEASDEA
+91 DVAAEAPA
-106 HVGPK
+106 P
-111 TRRRYTLSQAFILL
+111 RRRYTLSQAFILL
-125 CLPLIGLAGYL
+125 CLPVIGLAGYL
-136 EIGSPGTPDSPLAAR
+136 EIGSPGTPDAPLEAR
-151 MENPGDDVDLLVAKV
+151 IQNPGEDVDLLVAKV
-166 EQHLASNPDD
+166 ERHLATSPDD
-176 GNGWN
+176 GTGWN
-181 VLAPVYFRIGRYD
+181 VLAPVYFRIGRYAD
-194 AAELAYRNAIRILG
+194 AELAYRNAIRILG

-213 MNGLGETVVMRN
+213 MNGLGETLVLRN

-236 FQAALKIDPN
+236 FQAALKIEPN

-258 EQSGRRTEAL
+258 EQSGRRAEAL
-268 AAFQNIAKASPPT
+268 AAFQDIAKASPPT

-293 ANSAGMPLANAPAVP
+293 ANSAGMPLANPPAET
-308 AADAAAEG
+308 AAAG
-316 NAAPA
+316 TTPA

-331 EDIANAQQ
+331 EDIANAQA

-379 LKDKERAEAALKEG
+379 LKDKEKAEAALQDG
-393 LKTFPAAGA
+393 LKAFPAAGA

-407 IAMAKALGLDVE
+407 LAMARELGLDVE

>member
-1 MLFWIISALLTVV
+1 MLFWIISALLTVL
-14 VAVVLLSPLMR
+14 VAVVLLSPLLR

-79 EKSGDDGEGNAG
+79 EKAAEDGEA
-91 DEVGEKAGDEASDEA
+91 VAATSPS
-106 HVGPK
+106 VP
-111 TRRRYTLSQAFILL
+111 RRYTLSQTFILL
-125 CLPLIGLAGYL
+125 CLPVIGLAGYL
-136 EIGSPGTPDSPLAAR
+136 EIGSPGTPDAPLEAR
-151 MENPGDDVDLLVAKV
+151 IADPGDDVDLLVAKV
-166 EQHLASNPDD
+166 ERHLATTPDD

-181 VLAPVYFRIGRYD
+181 VLAPVYFRIGRFD
-194 AAELAYRNAIRILG
+194 DAELAYRNAIRILG

-236 FQAALKIDPN
+236 FQAALKLEPN

-258 EQSGRRTEAL
+258 EQSGRRAEAL
-268 AAFQNIAKASPPT
+268 TAFQNIAKASPPT

-293 ANSAGMPLANAPAVP
+293 TNSAGVPLADQPAQ
-308 AADAAAEG
+308 
-316 NAAPA
+316 AAPEGEA
-321 NPAAPGNPSA
+321 QAQNPAAPGNPTA
-331 EDIANAQQ
+331 EDVANAGA

-379 LKDKERAEAALKEG
+379 LDDKEKAQAALMDG
-393 LKTFPAAGA
+393 LKAFPAAGA

-407 IAMAKALGLDVE
+407 VAMARELGLDVE

>member
-1 MLFWIISALLTVV
+1 MLFWIISALLTVL
-14 VAVVLLSPLMR
+14 VAVVLLSPLLR

-52 AEGLISA
+52 AEGLISP

-79 EKSGDDGEGNAG
+79 EKADGEGEGSEPA
-91 DEVGEKAGDEASDEA
+91 DAAAKPSA
-106 HVGPK
+106 
-111 TRRRYTLSQAFILL
+111 RRRYTWSQAFILL
-125 CLPLIGLAGYL
+125 CLPVIGLAGYL
-136 EIGSPGTPDSPLAAR
+136 EIGSPGTPDAPLEAR
-151 MENPGDDVDLLVAKV
+151 IADPGDDVDLLVAKV
-166 EQHLASNPDD
+166 ERHLATTPED

-194 AAELAYRNAIRILG
+194 DAELAFRNAIRILG

-236 FQAALKIDPN
+236 FQAALKLEPN

-258 EQSGRRTEAL
+258 EQSGRRAEAL
-268 AAFQNIAKASPPT
+268 TAFQNIAKASPPT

-293 ANSAGMPLANAPAVP
+293 ANSAGVPLVDQPAQTAPEGG
-308 AADAAAEG
+308 AE
-316 NAAPA
+316 AQ
-321 NPAAPGNPSA
+321 NPAAPGNPTA
-331 EDIANAQQ
+331 EDVANAGA

-393 LKTFPAAGA
+393 LKTFPADGA

-407 IAMAKALGLDVE
+407 LAMARELDLSVE

>member
-25 ASARATRY
+25 ASARASLY

-52 AEGLISA
+52 SAGLISA
-59 EDADYARAEIGRRLL
+59 DDADYARAEIGRRLL

-79 EKSGDDGEGNAG
+79 AKTGGGEA
-91 DEVGEKAGDEASDEA
+91 EPSEASA
-106 HVGPK
+106 ARSGG
-111 TRRRYTLSQAFILL
+111 RRRYTFSQAFILL
-125 CLPLIGLAGYL
+125 CLPVIGLAGYL

-151 MENPGDDVDLLVAKV
+151 IENPGDDVDLLVAKV
-166 EQHLASNPDD
+166 EQHLASNPGD

-181 VLAPVYFRIGRYD
+181 VLAPVYFRIGRLD
-194 AAELAYRNAIRILG
+194 DAELAYRNAIRILG

-213 MNGLGETVVMRN
+213 MNGLGETLVLRS
-225 DGIVTDDAQMA
+225 DGIVTADAQMA
-236 FQAALKIDPN
+236 FQAALKIEPN

-258 EQSGRRTEAL
+258 EQSGRRAEAL
-268 AAFQNIAKASPPT
+268 AAFQDIAKASPPT
-281 APWMPLVNQHIA
+281 APWMQLVNQHIA
-293 ANSAGMPLANAPAVP
+293 ANSTGVPLANAPAVS
-308 AADAAAEG
+308 AQSTA
-316 NAAPA
+316 
-321 NPAAPGNPSA
+321 PAAPGTPSA
-331 EDIANAQQ
+331 DDIANAQQ

-373 VRSYAM
+373 VRSYVM
-379 LKDKERAEAALKEG
+379 LKDQARAEAALKDG
-393 LKTFPAAGA
+393 LKAFPAAGA

-407 IAMAKALGLDVE
+407 IAMAKELGLDVE

>member
-1 MLFWIISALLTVV
+1 MLFWIISALLTVI
-14 VAVVLLSPLMR
+14 VAVVLLSPLLR

-52 AEGLISA
+52 AGGLISA

-79 EKSGDDGEGNAG
+79 EKSGGEGDELASEVAG
-91 DEVGEKAGDEASDEA
+91 GRSK
-106 HVGPK
+106 
-111 TRRRYTLSQAFILL
+111 RRRYTFSQAFILL
-125 CLPLIGLAGYL
+125 CLPVIGLAGYL
-136 EIGSPGTPDSPLAAR
+136 EIGSPGTPDAPLAAR
-151 MENPGDDVDLLVAKV
+151 IENPGDDVDLLVAKV
-166 EQHLASNPDD
+166 EQHLAGNPGD

-181 VLAPVYFRIGRYD
+181 VLAPVYFRIGRLD
-194 AAELAYRNAIRILG
+194 DAELAYRNAIRILG

-213 MNGLGETVVMRN
+213 MNGLGETIVVRN

-236 FQAALKIDPN
+236 FQAALKLEPN

-268 AAFQNIAKASPPT
+268 AAFQAIAAASPPT
-281 APWMPLVNQHIA
+281 APWMELVNQHIA
-293 ANSAGMPLANAPAVP
+293 ANSTGVPLANAPAIAAAPQQAP
-308 AADAAAEG
+308 AAV
-316 NAAPA
+316 

-331 EDIANAQQ
+331 DDIANAQA

-379 LKDKERAEAALKEG
+379 LKDQARAEAALKDG
-393 LKTFPAAGA
+393 LKAFPADGA

-407 IAMAKALGLDVE
+407 IAMAKELGLDVE

>member
-1 MLFWIISALLTVV
+1 MLFWIISALLTVA
-14 VAVVLLSPLMR
+14 VAVLLLAPLLR

-74 AIAGR
+74 AIANR
-79 EKSGDDGEGNAG
+79 DKSGEG
-91 DEVGEKAGDEASDEA
+91 DEQHDDVAPATA
-106 HVGPK
+106 PVA
-111 TRRRYTLSQAFILL
+111 RRRYTWSQAFILL
-125 CLPLIGLAGYL
+125 CLPVIGLAGYM
-136 EIGSPGTPDSPLAAR
+136 EIGSPGTPDAPLEAR
-151 MENPGDDVDLLVAKV
+151 IADPGDDVDLLVAKV
-166 EQHLASNPDD
+166 ERHLATAPED

-194 AAELAYRNAIRILG
+194 DAELAYRNAIRILG

-213 MNGLGETVVMRN
+213 MSGLGETIVVRN

-236 FQAALKIDPN
+236 FQAALKIEPN

-258 EQSGRRTEAL
+258 EQSGRRAEAL

-293 ANSAGMPLANAPAVP
+293 ANSAGVPLANAPA
-308 AADAAAEG
+308 ATAEAG
-316 NAAPA
+316 AQQGA
-321 NPAAPGNPSA
+321 NPAAPGNPTA
-331 EDIANAQQ
+331 EDIANAQA

-379 LKDKERAEAALKEG
+379 LDDKERAEAALQEG
-393 LKTFPAAGA
+393 LKTFPAEGA
-402 EGQQL
+402 QGQQL
-407 IAMAKALGLDVE
+407 IAMARELGLSVE